1 MVFLLIKPLAD
12 PAVWRRLVYERDP
25 TIEVRVWPECGAP
38 EEVDA
43 VLAFRPPPG
52 EMARFPNLKLI
63 VGAGA
68 GVDGILA
75 DPSRPQHVPITRM
88 IDSDMTA
95 AMTQYLVMIVLRW
108 FRQLPLYEELQRQSA
123 WRRHAHQPKPSDC
136 RIGLMGLG
144 ALGLHAARCFNS
156 LGLTVHGWSRTP
168 KTIDGIQCYAGE
180 AGMDPFLARSDILI
194 CLLPLTP
201 ATKGILG
208 ASTFQRLPRGARII
222 NAARGE
228 HLMERDLLQA
238 LEEGQLAGAALDV
251 CATEPLPAD
260 HPFWKHPG
268 ILITPHIATLPE
280 VSKVAD
286 YAVGNLRRLRAGAP
300 LLGAVDAQ
308 SGY

>member
-12 PAVWRRLVYERDP
+12 PAVWRRMVRERDP
-25 TIEVRVWPECGAP
+25 TIEVRVWPDCGSP

-52 EMARFPNLKLI
+52 ELARFPNLKLI

-68 GVDGILA
+68 GVDGIFA
-75 DPSRPQHVPITRM
+75 DPTRPQHVPVTRM
-88 IDSDMTA
+88 IDSDMVA

-108 FRQLPLYEELQRQSA
+108 FRQLPLYEAQQRQST
-123 WRRHAHQPKPSDC
+123 WLRHAQPVAPDC

-144 ALGLHAARCFNS
+144 AMGLHAARCLES
-156 LGLTVHGWSRTP
+156 LGLEVGGWSRTP
-168 KTIDGIQCYAGE
+168 KAIAGIECYAGE
-180 AGMDPFLARSDILI
+180 AKMDAFLARSDILI

-201 ATKGILG
+201 ATHGILG
-208 ASTFQRLPRGARII
+208 AATFRRLPRGARII

-228 HLMERDLLQA
+228 HLVEHDLLEA
-238 LEEGQLAGAALDV
+238 LDQGQLAAAALDV
-251 CATEPLPAD
+251 STTEPLPAQ
-260 HPFWKHPG
+260 HPFWKRPD

-286 YAVGNLRRLRAGAP
+286 YAVENLRRLRAGSP
-300 LLGAVDAQ
+300 LLGAVDTQ

>member
-12 PAVWRRLVYERDP
+12 PGVWRRLVRERDP
-25 TIEVRVWPECGAP
+25 TIEVRVWPDCGPP

-52 EMARFPNLKLI
+52 ELARFPNLKLI

-68 GVDGILA
+68 GVDGIFA
-75 DPSRPQHVPITRM
+75 DPNRPQHVPITRM

-108 FRQLPLYEELQRQSA
+108 FRQLPLYEAQQRQST
-123 WRRHAHQPKPSDC
+123 WRRHAQPTARDC

-144 ALGLHAARCFNS
+144 AMGSHAARCFNS
-156 LGLTVHGWSRTP
+156 LGLMVHGWSRTL
-168 KTIDGIQCYAGE
+168 KRIDGIRCYAGE
-180 AGMDPFLARSDILI
+180 AEMDAFLARSDILI

-201 ATKGILG
+201 ATHGILG
-208 ASTFQRLPRGARII
+208 AATFKRLPRGARII
-222 NAARGE
+222 NVARGE
-228 HLMERDLLQA
+228 HLVEYDLLEA
-238 LEEGQLAGAALDV
+238 LHEGQLAAAALDV
-251 CATEPLPAD
+251 CAAEPLPAE
-260 HPFWKHPG
+260 HTFWKHPG

-280 VSKVAD
+280 ASKVAD
-286 YAVGNLRRLRAGAP
+286 YAVENLRRLRAGSP